1 MPFVSHSAGTVR
13 AGGGASPLSRMAK
26 YFFFYFGYSDLSLTT
41 QTRFRNL
48 TILNIH
54 KQRTDK
60 LCLAA
65 VTSESVAL
73 I

>member
-1 MPFVSHSAGTVR
+1 MPFVSHSAGTVQ
-13 AGGGASPLSRMAK
+13 GVGLPHFLGWLNI
-26 YFFFYFGYSDLSLTT
+26 FFYFGYSDLSLTT
-41 QTRFRNL
+41 QKRFRNL
-48 TILNIH
+48 TILNTD